1 MTKVGL
7 IQTTRYDSN
16 QKGIESVSKI
26 LKELGKQ
33 ETEIV
38 CLPEQWLKNN
48 KIENFNSEFAEF
60 MKIARE
66 YSMTVITGAFYEV
79 SNQKTSIVSPIIGP
93 NGEIIGKQE
102 KIHPFDY
109 EKDTVKPGIEAKI
122 FDTVCKFGV
131 VICYDMVFPNV
142 SNILAKKGAKI
153 LFSPSRIVKRGI
165 QPWQMYVQVR
175 ALENRIPIIAAN
187 VEDDKFGGNSMIVDM
202 QEEDRVMNTKI
213 IKLNGETSHSVKFD
227 LEKYEESRMKR
238 FSDWNK
244 FQ

>member
-213 IKLNGETSHSVKFD
+213 IKLNGEASHSVKFD

>member
-7 IQTTRYDSN
+7 IQTIQYGSN
-16 QKGIESVSKI
+16 QKGIESVSKR
-26 LKELGKQ
+26 LRELGKQ

-48 KIENFNSEFAEF
+48 KIEDFNSEFVEF
-60 MKIARE
+60 MKIAQE

-109 EKDTVKPGIEAKI
+109 EKDTVRPGTEAKI
-122 FDTVCKFGV
+122 FDTACKFGV

-202 QEEDRVMNTKI
+202 QEDDRVMNTKI

>member
-7 IQTTRYDSN
+7 IQTIQYDSN
-16 QKGIESVSKI
+16 QKGIESVSKR
-26 LKELGKQ
+26 LRELGKQ

-48 KIENFNSEFAEF
+48 KIEDFNLEFVEF
-60 MKIARE
+60 VKIAQE

-109 EKDTVKPGIEAKI
+109 EKDTVRPGTEAKI
-122 FDTVCKFGV
+122 FDTACKFGV

-202 QEEDRVMNTKI
+202 QEDDRVMNTKI

-227 LEKYEESRMKR
+227 LEKYEESRRKR

>member
-7 IQTTRYDSN
+7 VQTIQYDSN
-16 QKGIESVSKI
+16 QKGIESVSKR
-26 LKELGKQ
+26 LRELGKQ

-48 KIENFNSEFAEF
+48 KIEDFDSEFAEF
-60 MKIARE
+60 MKIAQE
-66 YSMTVITGAFYEV
+66 YSMTVITGAFYEI

-109 EKDTVKPGIEAKI
+109 EKDTVKPGTEAKI
-122 FDTVCKFGV
+122 FDTACKFGV

-202 QEEDRVMNTKI
+202 QEDDRVMNTKI
-213 IKLNGETSHSVKFD
+213 IKLNGETSHSIKFD
-227 LEKYEESRMKR
+227 LEKYEKSRMKR